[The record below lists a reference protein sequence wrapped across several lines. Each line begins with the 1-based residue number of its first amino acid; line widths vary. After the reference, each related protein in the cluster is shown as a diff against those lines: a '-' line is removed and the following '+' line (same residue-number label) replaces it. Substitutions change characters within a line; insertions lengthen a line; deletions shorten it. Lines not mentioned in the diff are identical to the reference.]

1 MKIGIIGAGQI
12 GGALARRFTEV
23 GHEVFVA
30 NSRGPGTLAQLSAE
44 TGARAVTLHEAARAG
59 EVVVV
64 AIPEINV
71 LRLPMDLFAGVSED
85 VAVVDTGNYYP
96 RQRDGRID
104 EIESGMPESRWV
116 EQKISR
122 PVVKAFNNIAAQH
135 LMDFGKPTGAPGRIA
150 LPVAGDSLKHKKLV
164 MQLIDE
170 IGFDPVDAGRLEES
184 WRQQPAMPVH
194 ATDLDAVG
202 VRRALKEAVN
212 ERKPEWRATSRSPG
226 TLTDP
231 A

>member
-12 GGALARRFTEV
+12 GGTLTRRFTGV

-30 NSRGPGTLAQLSAE
+30 NSRGPETLAQLCAE
-44 TGARAVTLHEAARAG
+44 TGAHAVTPHEAARAG

-71 LRLPMDLFAGVSED
+71 LRLPKDLFVGVSED
-85 VAVVDTGNYYP
+85 VAVIDTGNYYP

-104 EIESGMPESRWV
+104 KIESGMHESRWV
-116 EQKISR
+116 EQEIGR

-135 LMDFGKPTGAPGRIA
+135 LMDFGKPKGTPGRIA
-150 LPVAGDSLKHKKLV
+150 LPVAGDSTEHKQLV

-170 IGFDPVDAGRLEES
+170 IGFDPVDAGSLDES
-184 WRQQPAMPVH
+184 WRLQPAMPVH

-212 ERKPEWRATSRSPG
+212 ERKPEWRATSKSPG
-226 TLTDP
+226 ISMNP